1 MANQITN
8 YLKTI
13 RNFIKTGGWCG
24 NDVYYSYICITYT
37 NGDEEIIQQDNIDT
51 NEIPPLV
58 ASRIKKIE
66 AWWSGGAGSTPIEEI
81 ITKDSYWASR

>member
-13 RNFIKTGGWCG
+13 REFIKTGGWCG

-37 NGDEEIIQQDNIDT
+37 SGEEEIIQQENIDT

-58 ASRIKKIE
+58 SNKIKKIKTL
-66 AWWSGGAGSTPIEEI
+66 WSAGPGSNPMEEI
-81 ITKDSYWASR
+81 ITKNTYWASR